1 MKVLFTRDAMVDN
14 VFFGK
19 GQEAEIADALF
30 NPVSMVSMEKVP
42 EAVEDEA
49 ETPKPQ
55 EQKPKTTPEKSGK
68 VKAEK

>member
-30 NPVSMVSMEKVP
+30 NPVSMVSMDEVP
-42 EAVEDEA
+42 ETVEDEA
-49 ETPKPQ
+49 ETPKAQ
-55 EQKPKTTPEKSGK
+55 EQKPISHPEKPEK
-68 VKAEK
+68 VKTVK